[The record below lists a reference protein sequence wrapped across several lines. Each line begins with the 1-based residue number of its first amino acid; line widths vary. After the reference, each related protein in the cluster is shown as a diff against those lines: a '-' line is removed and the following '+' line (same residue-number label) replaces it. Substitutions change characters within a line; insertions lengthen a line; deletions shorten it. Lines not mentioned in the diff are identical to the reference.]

1 MIPYEDLVAV
11 LDEVNGRVTTS
22 KTAAQHRETG
32 SMRTASEP
40 QRVAIPESS
49 TVTAEVSDL
58 FEEPAAPA
66 QLRDMSLLTAE
77 PEEEEP
83 DMIPLATAEPE
94 LQESFE
100 VLTEEPLPPPAEDA
114 SDFDILAESD
124 LPSLPTP
131 EKPSQLDEVL
141 GDNAFSHFFES
152 AQDEK
157 NVSNDLFDAPTPPPE
172 DSNGDFLPPPPEDF
186 DNDDFL
192 PPPPE
197 DWK

>member
-11 LDEVNGRVTTS
+11 LDEVNGRVTTP
-22 KTAAQHRETG
+22 KTVAKNRVTG

-40 QRVAIPESS
+40 QSVAIPESS
-49 TVTAEVSDL
+49 TVTADVSDL
-58 FEEPAAPA
+58 FEKPSAPV
-66 QLRDMSLLTAE
+66 QLRDISLVTAE
-77 PEEEEP
+77 PEEEP

-124 LPSLPTP
+124 LPSLPPPDKT
-131 EKPSQLDEVL
+131 SQLDEVL

-152 AQDEK
+152 AQEE
-157 NVSNDLFDAPTPPPE
+157 NVSNELFDAPTPPPE
-172 DSNGDFLPPPPEDF
+172 DSN
-186 DNDDFL
+186 DDFL